1 MLLQEWLK
9 LSENSQSSYDFRTAL
24 AKVFGEEDLIVLDW
38 NTAMIWYRK
47 NSPITFAY
55 LIQIWGIVEN
65 SQDSF
70 DMWKDTKSQP
80 AHYLIAAALAI
91 ESKITYMQMGIT
103 E

>member
-1 MLLQEWLK
+1 MMLLQEWLK

-38 NTAMIWYRK
+38 NTAIKWYRK

-55 LIQIWGIVEN
+55 LIQIWGIIEN
-65 SQDSF
+65 SDDDSF
-70 DMWKDTKSQP
+70 DMWKDMKSQP
-80 AHYLIAAALAI
+80 SHYLIAAALAI
-91 ESKITYMQMGIT
+91 ESKIIYST